1 MEFKLNLGIIKLFK
15 MEKQPIHAKK
25 IGNTPNPAVVDPGDG
40 HSVISESV
48 RSMSIYNTEE
58 RKDQKLQPPTT

>member
-1 MEFKLNLGIIKLFK
+1 

-48 RSMSIYNTEE
+48 RSVSIYNTEE